1 MGAVPSTTAHS
12 TRAFLH
18 LFGKDLSCP
27 SSGRFAQITDGF
39 EQPDTGTKAVRF
51 EVGCKVFDINL
62 LHWLLRSLLRSISVL
77 LGAGMSA

>member
-51 EVGCKVFDINL
+51 EVGC
-62 LHWLLRSLLRSISVL
+62 
-77 LGAGMSA
+77 